1 MLYQLS
7 YLGWPRDHRAPGTSL
22 AKRQAAKRLR
32 VISGAPR
39 IVNRKG
45 SMLVL
50 LTLLPLFLAQEPA
63 SPPPATPA

>member
-7 YLGWPRDHRAPGTSL
+7 YLGWPRDHRAPGTPL
-22 AKRQAAKRLR
+22 AERQAAKRQR

-45 SMLVL
+45 SMLAL
-50 LTLLPLFLAQEPA
+50 LTLLPLLLAPQPA
-63 SPPPATPA
+63 SS